1 MHDEADGADG
11 AATGGAATGV
21 VGRRPG
27 RLWSRLE
34 RWRGTPHAVDLVT
47 AAGCFALMGLDIPG
61 LARADNALNGT
72 SATLVLALGAAT
84 LLLRRREPWGPWL
97 SFAVGM
103 VFLGWLHDVTLIQ
116 FALYSVARYRGRAS
130 GILACCGYLVWAC
143 AAYALFDWPAYR
155 GGERVSQFLA
165 LAVPIG
171 VLATGVGIAAR
182 RIDLVRALE
191 AKGAETALL
200 QAVQQE
206 RADVAG
212 DVHDFVGR
220 ELTMLSVRA
229 EVLSRR
235 ARGERWETDFDE
247 LSETAR
253 RAHLLLN
260 EIVVRRGSGGG
271 APTPGLDALPRL
283 AEESAAAGNEVAVD
297 VDTAA
302 RAQSP
307 LRQAAVY
314 RVVQECLTN
323 AAKHA
328 PGRPVTVTVAVAAN
342 RLRVTVTNPLPT
354 DTPTVPPV
362 SAGTGTAGMAERVL
376 SLGGTFSAGRTDQ
389 STYAV
394 EATFPART

>member
-1 MHDEADGADG
+1 MHDQAEGAVTAGEAVTAP
-11 AATGGAATGV
+11 
-21 VGRRPG
+21 GRRLG

-34 RWRGTPHAVDLVT
+34 RWRGTPFAVDLVT
-47 AAGCFALMGLDIPG
+47 AAGCFVLMSLDIPG
-61 LARADNALNGT
+61 LARADNALSG
-72 SATLVLALGAAT
+72 ATATIVLAAGSAT

-97 SFAVGM
+97 PYLVGL
-103 VFLGWLHDVTLIQ
+103 VFLGWLHDVTLTQ
-116 FALYSVARYRGRAS
+116 FALYSVARYRGRGS

-143 AAYALFDWPAYR
+143 AAYALFEWPAYR
-155 GGERVSQFLA
+155 GGESVSQFLA

-206 RADVAG
+206 RSDVAG

-235 ARGERWETDFDE
+235 ARGERWEQDFDE

-271 APTPGLDALPRL
+271 TPTPGLDALPRL
-283 AEESAAAGNEVAVD
+283 AEESAAAGNTITVD
-297 VDTAA
+297 VDDAA

-328 PGRPVTVTVAVAAN
+328 PDQPVTVTVSVAAN
-342 RLRVTVTNPLPT
+342 RLHVTVTNPLP
-354 DTPTVPPV
+354 PTAPTTAPV
-362 SAGTGTAGMAERVL
+362 SAGTGTAGMEERVL
-376 SLGGTFSAGRTDQ
+376 SLGGTFEAGPGDGT
-389 STYAV
+389 TYEV
-394 EATFPART
+394 KATFPART

>member
-1 MHDEADGADG
+1 MHDEAD
-11 AATGGAATGV
+11 AAV
-21 VGRRPG
+21 PDVPGRRV
-27 RLWSRLE
+27 WARLE
-34 RWRGTPHAVDLVT
+34 RWRGTPFAVDVVT
-47 AAGCFALMGLDIPG
+47 AGGCFVLMSLDIPG
-61 LARADNALNGT
+61 LAKADNALNGT
-72 SATLVLALGAAT
+72 TATVVLVLGAAT
-84 LLLRRREPWGPWL
+84 LLLRRRAPWGPWL
-97 SFAVGM
+97 PFVVGL
-103 VFLGWLHDVTLIQ
+103 VFLGWLHDVTLAQ

-143 AAYALFDWPAYR
+143 AAFVLLDWPVHR
-155 GGERVSQFLA
+155 GGQSLSQFLA
-165 LAVPIG
+165 LAVPTG
-171 VLATGVGIAAR
+171 VLATGVGVAAR

-200 QAVQQE
+200 EAVQQE
-206 RADVAG
+206 RSDVAG

-235 ARGERWETDFDE
+235 ARGERWEQDFDE
-247 LSETAR
+247 LAETAR

-260 EIVVRRGSGGG
+260 EIVVRRGTGGG

-283 AEESAAAGNEVAVD
+283 AEESAAAGNATTVD
-297 VDTAA
+297 VDDAA

-328 PGRPVTVTVAVAAN
+328 PGQPVTVTVTVVAN
-342 RLRVTVTNPLPT
+342 RLRATITNPLPT
-354 DTPTVPPV
+354 TAPAQPPV
-362 SAGTGTAGMAERVL
+362 STGRGTAGMAERVL
-376 SLGGTFSAGRTDQ
+376 SLGGTFSAGRTER
-389 STYAV
+389 STYEV

>member
-1 MHDEADGADG
+1 MHDEADGAVTSG
-11 AATGGAATGV
+11 AAASVA
-21 VGRRPG
+21 GRRLG

-84 LLLRRREPWGPWL
+84 LLLRRRGPWGPWL

-116 FALYSVARYRGRAS
+116 FALYSVARYRGRNS

-143 AAYALFDWPAYR
+143 AAFALFEWPAYR
-155 GGERVSQFLA
+155 GGESVSQFLA

-191 AKGAETALL
+191 VKGAETALL

-235 ARGERWETDFDE
+235 ARGEHWEQDFDE

-283 AEESAAAGNEVAVD
+283 AEESAAAGNEVTVYVD
-297 VDTAA
+297 AAA

-328 PGRPVTVTVAVAAN
+328 PGQPVTVTVAVSAN
-342 RLRVTVTNPLPT
+342 RLHVTVTNPLPT
-354 DTPTVPPV
+354 HIPTTAPV
-362 SAGTGTAGMAERVL
+362 SAGTGTAGMSERVL
-376 SLGGTFSAGRTDQ
+376 SLGGTFSAGRTDL
-389 STYAV
+389 STYEVA
-394 EATFPART
+394 ATFPARTT

>member
-1 MHDEADGADG
+1 MHEEAD
-11 AATGGAATGV
+11 AAPTAVAGRWAA
-21 VGRRPG
+21 
-27 RLWSRLE
+27 RLE

-61 LARADNALNGT
+61 LAKADNALSGA

-84 LLLRRREPWGPWL
+84 LLLRRHGPWGPWL

-130 GILACCGYLVWAC
+130 GIAACCGYLVWAC
-143 AAYALFDWPAYR
+143 LAYALFAWPAHR
-155 GGERVSQFLA
+155 GGESLSQFLA

-191 AKGAETALL
+191 AKNAETALL

-206 RADVAG
+206 RSDVAG

-220 ELTMLSVRA
+220 ELTMLAVRA

-235 ARGERWETDFDE
+235 ARGERWESDFDE

-283 AEESAAAGNEVAVD
+283 AEESAAAGNITTVEVD
-297 VDTAA
+297 SAA

-328 PGRPVTVTVAVAAN
+328 PGQPVDITVTVADLH
-342 RLRVTVTNPLPT
+342 LRVTVTNPLPAH
-354 DTPTVPPV
+354 TPTSAPV

-376 SLGGTFSAGRTDQ
+376 SLGGTFRAGPRDGV
-389 STYAV
+389 YEV
-394 EATFPART
+394 EAAFPART